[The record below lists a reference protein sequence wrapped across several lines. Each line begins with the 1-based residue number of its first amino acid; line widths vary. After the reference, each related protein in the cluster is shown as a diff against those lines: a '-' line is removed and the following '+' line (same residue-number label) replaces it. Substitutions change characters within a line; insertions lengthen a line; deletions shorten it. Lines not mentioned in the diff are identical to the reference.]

1 MKTSIR
7 LAISVWLSVAV
18 FLILILVS
26 GQDGMNS
33 YRKLEEYKVSLEDN
47 IERLDSINSGLKKE
61 SQRLMTDSDEIQ
73 VKARELGYF
82 APDEG
87 MILVKGYSNDS
98 RSLYSMGLLLSS
110 DYKQKDNSP
119 AFRISA
125 LITGILFFFLSWM
138 LLDSPFSK
146 KT

>member
-18 FLILILVS
+18 FFILSLVS
-26 GQDGMNS
+26 GPDGLSS
-33 YRKLEEYKVSLEDN
+33 YKKLEEYKSSLEGN
-47 IERLDSINSGLKKE
+47 IVRLDSINSGLKKE
-61 SQRLMTDSDEIQ
+61 SQRLMTDSDEIK

-87 MILVKGYSNDS
+87 MILVKGYTNDS

-110 DYKQKDNSP
+110 DYKQKDNSR
-119 AFRISA
+119 AFRISGV
-125 LITGILFFFLSWM
+125 ITGLLFFILSWM
-138 LLDSPFSK
+138 FFERPFFK
-146 KT
+146 KN

>member
-7 LAISVWLSVAV
+7 LAISVWLTMAV
-18 FLILILVS
+18 FFILTLVS
-26 GQDGMNS
+26 GPDGMNS

-47 IERLDSINSGLKKE
+47 IERLDSINTGLKKE

-98 RSLYSMGLLLSS
+98 RTLYSMGLLLSS
-110 DYKQKDNSP
+110 DYRQKDNSP

-125 LITGILFFFLSWM
+125 LITGMLFFVTSWI
-138 LLDSPFSK
+138 LLDRPFSK